1 MKAKK
6 YFTNIRILIFIAVLL
21 MAVIAIHP
29 IPNNQGVV
37 IRSVEKNSSAA
48 LAGIES
54 PNPKTAPMSK
64 EKIIQI
70 NNIAIN
76 NEQEYHEYVSSLE
89 TGRKI
94 TVKTN
99 RDLYK
104 LEVKEEEKG
113 NPSLGM
119 SVYNAPSTNIRK
131 GIDLQGGTRVL
142 LKPEEEISQKD
153 MEILLENM
161 KQRLNIYGLS
171 DIVVR
176 SSSDL
181 SGNQYVLVEIAG
193 VNEEEVKELLAKQGK
208 FEAKI
213 SNNTVFRGG
222 EDIKYV
228 CRSADCSGIDPYGGC
243 QQIQETGDWVCR
255 FRFAITLSQEAAE
268 KQANLTENLEVIME
282 NNKEYLNESLELYL
296 DNELV
301 DTLRIGADLRGK
313 AITDIAISGSGT
325 GANQQ
330 EAMINS
336 LKEMKRL
343 QTILITGSLPVKLD
357 IVKTDAL
364 SPSLGQEFVENA
376 FLVGLIAILVVGA
389 VIFIRYR
396 EWKVTLLMMAMVVSE
411 IIIILGV
418 AAIIGW
424 NIDLAAIA
432 GIIIVAGSGVDHLIV
447 ITDETLGKENEY
459 TSWKERAKRA
469 IFIIMGAFFTTFVA
483 MIPLLRA
490 GAGLLKGFALT
501 TMIRVSIGF
510 LVTRPTYAKIIEFLM
525 KD

>member
-6 YFTNIRILIFIAVLL
+6 YFTNIRILIFLAVFL

-37 IRSVEKNSSAA
+37 IRSVEKNGSAA

-70 NNIAIN
+70 NNVPIN
-76 NEQEYHEYVSSLE
+76 NEQDYHEYVSSLE
-89 TGRKI
+89 EGRKI

-99 RDLYK
+99 LELYK
-104 LEVKEEEKG
+104 LEVKKDKEG
-113 NPSLGM
+113 NPTLGIN
-119 SVYNAPSTNIRK
+119 VYNAPSTNIRK

-142 LKPEEEISQKD
+142 LKPEEKISQRD
-153 MEILLENM
+153 MEILIANM

-193 VNEEEVKELLAKQGK
+193 INEEEVKELLAKQGK

-222 EDIKYV
+222 DDIKYV

-243 QQIQETGDWVCR
+243 QQTQEGEWFCR
-255 FRFAITLSQEAAE
+255 FRFSITLSQDAAE
-268 KQANLTENLEVIME
+268 RQANLTENLEVIME
-282 NNKEYLNESLELYL
+282 NNEEYLNESLELYL

-301 DTLRIGADLRGK
+301 DTLRIGADLKGK
-313 AITDIAISGSGT
+313 AVTDIAITGSGT

-330 EAMINS
+330 DAMINS

-364 SPSLGQEFVENA
+364 SPSLGQEFLENA
-376 FLVGLIAILVVGA
+376 FLVGLIAILVVGT

-396 EWKVTLLMMAMVVSE
+396 KWKVTLLMMAMVASE

-447 ITDETLGKENEY
+447 ISDETLGKENAY
-459 TSWKERAKRA
+459 SSWKERAKRA

-501 TMIRVSIGF
+501 TMIGISIGF
-510 LVTRPTYAKIIEFLM
+510 LVTRPTYAKIIELLM